1 MRRFSYVRV
10 NTCNITIRCR
20 WVLMRIVHC
29 LAMKIT
35 GNKTTTK
42 QLFRCISYERDLQ
55 EQHTVQP
62 RYTTSPVAHIHPVS
76 DDDTSIGGSSV
87 SGVSSSTSG
96 GATTATTGSVS
107 SLAPAAVRERRA
119 SYRDNVSV
127 TSRQQ
132 QAASRRRTM
141 SEMSDGS
148 CLSYDSSTFDAAS
161 IIGKII
167 DNSYLRI
174 VIHTVRVN
182 QPMPV

>member
-10 NTCNITIRCR
+10 NTCNITIRRR

-29 LAMKIT
+29 LTIKIT

-42 QLFRCISYERDLQ
+42 QFRCISYERDLQ

-96 GATTATTGSVS
+96 GAATATTGSVS

-182 QPMPV
+182 QPIPF